1 MKKLIAVIF
10 LILSFG
16 TFSAQCDYTLTMI
29 DSWGDGWN
37 GNTIDVLV
45 NGNPVLDNVT
55 LASGSSGDLTFT
67 VNTGD
72 AITTLWNGGGSY
84 ASETSYQIKDV
95 SGAVVGSGAISS
107 ISTPISANCPSC
119 LPVSALNNSNTTDS
133 SADITWTADGTE
145 TAWNLEY
152 GASGF
157 TQGSGSTVPL
167 TATNYSLSGLSPN
180 TTYDIYVQADCGTGQ
195 SSWTGPLTFTTPCT
209 ALGVP
214 FDEGFENAGAIPS
227 CWSMS
232 GGENWLFNTTGP
244 NHVGNA
250 GTLSGATSTNSYYA
264 VVDASGYTGNA
275 TLNSPPI
282 DVSSLTAAEL
292 SFFLISDDEGY
303 GFSSTLTV
311 TANGNTVGTFSGNTT
326 GWENKII
333 DLSAYT
339 GTVQIN
345 FIFSEPSDNGAYY
358 DDIAIDDVSIH
369 ETPSCTAPTN
379 INSANIVS
387 NGADISWTVGST
399 ETAWNLEYG
408 ASGFAQGS
416 GNTVPLTSANYTIS
430 GLTSNTNYDVYVQAD
445 CGSDQSS
452 WTGPFSFNTSCEAIS
467 VFPHTEDFTSG
478 NTSLNCWEVVNG
490 GDAGT
495 WTFTNN
501 ECRIVYGSTAHDDYL
516 ITPKWNVQAGVSD
529 RITIDA
535 RNATV
540 GTYEENFD
548 ILLSTTGTNPTD
560 FTETIASNVIPPTTN
575 QSYTFD
581 IPTYTGQDIY
591 IAFRNTTTDQ
601 NVLYIDNFEIKG
613 IPACLATSGLSESN
627 ISQNSADISWTAN
640 GTETAWNLE
649 YGASGFTQGSGSTV
663 PLTATNYSLS
673 GLSPN
678 TTYDIYVQADCGTGQ
693 SSWTGPLTF
702 TTPCTALGV
711 PFDEGFENAGAIPSC
726 WSMSGGENWLF
737 NTTGPNHVGN
747 AGTLSGA
754 TSTNSYYAV
763 VDASGYTGNATLN
776 SPPIDVSS
784 LTAAELSFFL
794 ISDDEGYGFSST
806 LTVTANGNT
815 VGTFSG
821 NTTGWENKII
831 DLSAYTGTV
840 QINFIFSEPSDNG
853 AYYDDI
859 AIDDVSIHETPSCT
873 APTNIN
879 SANIVS
885 NGADISWTVGST
897 ETAWNLE
904 YGASGFAQ
912 GSGNT
917 VPLTSANYTIS
928 GLTSNTNYDVYV
940 QADCGSD
947 QSSWTGPFSFN
958 TSCEAISVFPHT
970 EDFTSGN
977 TSLNCWEVVN
987 GGDAGTWTF
996 TNNECRIV
1004 YGSTAHDDYLIT
1016 PKWNVQAGVSD
1027 RITIDARNATVG
1039 TYEEN
1044 FDILL
1049 STTGTNPTD
1058 FTETI
1063 ASNVIPPTTNQSYTF
1078 DIPTYTGQDIYIAF
1092 RNTTTDQNVLY
1103 IDNFEIKGIQINIPD
1118 DNFEAYLEA
1127 NGMGDGIAN
1136 NDNVSVNNIINVTTL
1151 DVSNQNISDLT
1162 GISSFTNLISL
1173 NCKNNSLTS
1182 LDITQNTALRILN
1195 CRYNQ
1200 ISALDLS
1207 QNTLLTTLNC
1217 SDNNLSSINISQ
1229 NTALNKFSCEDNLL
1243 SNLDISNNTSL
1254 NYFICGDNQITNIDV
1269 SNNTALTYFGCH
1281 GNQLTNLDVSNN
1293 TTLEVLSFGKNQLTT
1308 IDISTNT
1315 ALSVFRCYENQLSSL
1330 DLSSNTNLSEVN
1342 CSYNP
1347 MTCLNLKN
1355 GNNSNITDF
1364 KATNNPN
1371 LNCIEVDD
1379 PSWSNTNWN
1388 INNGNVGSSVTFST
1402 NCSYP
1407 AGCF

>member
-95 SGAVVGSGAISS
+95 SGAVIGSGAISS
-107 ISTPISANCPSC
+107 ISTAISANCPSC

-167 TATNYSLSGLSPN
+167 TATNYSLSSLSPN
-180 TTYDIYVQADCGTGQ
+180 TAYDVYVQADCGTGQ

-250 GTLSGATSTNSYYA
+250 GTLTGPTSTNNYYA

-275 TLNSPPI
+275 TLSSPPI

-333 DLSAYT
+333 DLSTYT
-339 GTVQIN
+339 GTIQIN

-387 NGADISWTVGST
+387 NGADISWTVGGT

-408 ASGFAQGS
+408 ASGFTQGS
-416 GNTVPLTSANYTIS
+416 GSTVPLTATNYS
-430 GLTSNTNYDVYVQAD
+430 LSSLSPNTAYDVYVQAD

-452 WTGPFSFNTSCEAIS
+452 WTGPFSFNTSCEAITT
-467 VFPHTEDFTSG
+467 FPHNEDFTSG

-501 ECRIVYGSTAHDDYL
+501 ECRIIYGSTAHNDYL

-548 ILLSTTGTNPTD
+548 ILLSTTGTN
-560 FTETIASNVIPPTTN
+560 A
-575 QSYTFD
+575 
-581 IPTYTGQDIY
+581 
-591 IAFRNTTTDQ
+591 
-601 NVLYIDNFEIKG
+601 
-613 IPACLATSGLSESN
+613 
-627 ISQNSADISWTAN
+627 
-640 GTETAWNLE
+640 
-649 YGASGFTQGSGSTV
+649 
-663 PLTATNYSLS
+663 
-673 GLSPN
+673 
-678 TTYDIYVQADCGTGQ
+678 
-693 SSWTGPLTF
+693 
-702 TTPCTALGV
+702 
-711 PFDEGFENAGAIPSC
+711 
-726 WSMSGGENWLF
+726 
-737 NTTGPNHVGN
+737 
-747 AGTLSGA
+747 
-754 TSTNSYYAV
+754 
-763 VDASGYTGNATLN
+763 
-776 SPPIDVSS
+776 
-784 LTAAELSFFL
+784 
-794 ISDDEGYGFSST
+794 
-806 LTVTANGNT
+806 
-815 VGTFSG
+815 
-821 NTTGWENKII
+821 
-831 DLSAYTGTV
+831 
-840 QINFIFSEPSDNG
+840 
-853 AYYDDI
+853 
-859 AIDDVSIHETPSCT
+859 
-873 APTNIN
+873 
-879 SANIVS
+879 
-885 NGADISWTVGST
+885 
-897 ETAWNLE
+897 
-904 YGASGFAQ
+904 
-912 GSGNT
+912 
-917 VPLTSANYTIS
+917 
-928 GLTSNTNYDVYV
+928 
-940 QADCGSD
+940 
-947 QSSWTGPFSFN
+947 
-958 TSCEAISVFPHT
+958 
-970 EDFTSGN
+970 
-977 TSLNCWEVVN
+977 
-987 GGDAGTWTF
+987 
-996 TNNECRIV
+996 
-1004 YGSTAHDDYLIT
+1004 
-1016 PKWNVQAGVSD
+1016 
-1027 RITIDARNATVG
+1027 
-1039 TYEEN
+1039 
-1044 FDILL
+1044 
-1049 STTGTNPTD
+1049 TD

-1136 NDNVSVNNIINVTTL
+1136 NDNVSVTNISTVTTL

-1229 NTALNKFSCEDNLL
+1229 NTALNKFSCEDNMI
-1243 SNLDISNNTSL
+1243 SVLDISNNTTL
-1254 NYFICGDNQITNIDV
+1254 NYFICGDNQITSIDV

-1281 GNQLTNLDVSNN
+1281 GNQLTNLDVSIN
-1293 TTLEVLSFGKNQLTT
+1293 TALEVLSFGKNQLTS
-1308 IDISTNT
+1308 IDISNNT

-1330 DLSSNTNLSEVN
+1330 DLSSNTNLIEVN

-1355 GNNSNITDF
+1355 GNNSNIIDF

-1388 INNGNVGSSVTFST
+1388 VNNGNVDSAVTFST